1 MEKINPQREDYLTII
16 YKLMQENDKITNK
29 DISQALDI
37 SPPSVTEMLKK
48 LKTEGLIKDDKTN
61 FLTDKGVSL
70 ARLLISK
77 HRLWEYF
84 LQETL
89 DYSWKDVHEIA
100 NKLQSATPDDLLD
113 KLNDFLGHPK
123 YCPHGSVIY
132 INNEGTGRDLVRM
145 SEAKAGATY
154 TIRRIRDERSL
165 LNYAE
170 SMGIDI
176 GDRVKIV
183 KFDPFDMTAI
193 IEKDGI
199 EKRISPKACV
209 DIYLLEEDDGDK

>member
-1 MEKINPQREDYLTII
+1 
-16 YKLMQENDKITNK
+16 
-29 DISQALDI
+29 
-37 SPPSVTEMLKK
+37 
-48 LKTEGLIKDDKTN
+48 
-61 FLTDKGVSL
+61 
-70 ARLLISK
+70 
-77 HRLWEYF
+77 
-84 LQETL
+84 
-89 DYSWKDVHEIA
+89 
-100 NKLQSATPDDLLD
+100 
-113 KLNDFLGHPK
+113 
-123 YCPHGSVIY
+123 
-132 INNEGTGRDLVRM
+132 M

-176 GDRVKIV
+176 GDRVKII

-193 IEKDGI
+193 IEKDGS